1 MEDFR
6 AYLRSIPKVDEVMKV
21 KKLADLA
28 EQGSRTEAV
37 ETVRRMTEELRQKI
51 LRAAEGKT
59 SGGNEL
65 CVPSAEELAALAAE
79 ALKAQP
85 ARHLRRVINATGI
98 VLHTN
103 LGRAVLPE
111 AAVRAAAEAAGL
123 PSNLEYDLEEG
134 GRSSRHS
141 HVEEILKKLTGAE
154 AAMAVNNNAAAV
166 LLCLSSVVQGRE
178 VIVSRGEEVEI
189 GGSFRVPDIMRQSG
203 AVLKEVGTTNRT
215 KPEDYRDA
223 VTENTGALLKVHTS
237 NYRIIGFTRET
248 TLKELSEIGGAAG
261 LPVLYDMGSG
271 LFTDLSRFGIDEPT
285 VPAALK
291 AGADLVLFSGDKLLG
306 GPQAGFAVGKKELI
320 DKMKKH
326 PLARAVRVDKMTLAA
341 SEAVLR
347 LYLDPAKA
355 MREIPALRQISAGP
369 EELRARAEAAAEAL
383 AKQPEAEGW
392 HFAAEPC
399 EDRTGGGSAPAAVLK
414 GYAVTA
420 SPERTEKAAGKDPD
434 VSGDAEH
441 GCGIRTA
448 EALERALRHASV
460 PVICRISEEKIW
472 LSLRTVR
479 PEEEE
484 RLIQSVR
491 EALKAL

>member
-1 MEDFR
+1 MEDYR

-21 KKLADLA
+21 KALADLA
-28 EQGSRTEAV
+28 ELGFRAEAV
-37 ETVRRMTEELRQKI
+37 ELVRQMTEGLRQKI
-51 LRAAEGKT
+51 LSAAEAEAD
-59 SGGNEL
+59 SANDIY
-65 CVPSAEELAALAAE
+65 VPSAEKLAVQAAE
-79 ALKAQP
+79 ALNKRP
-85 ARHLRRVINATGI
+85 PRHLRRVINATGV

-111 AAVRAAAEAAGL
+111 AAVRAAAEAAGF
-123 PSNLEYDLEEG
+123 PSNLEYDLESG
-134 GRSSRHS
+134 GRGSRHS
-141 HVEEILKKLTGAE
+141 HVEEILKRLTGAE

-166 LLCLSSVVQGRE
+166 LLCLSSLAAGKE

-203 AVLKEVGTTNRT
+203 AILKEVGTTNRT
-215 KPEDYRDA
+215 KPEDYREA

-248 TLKELSEIGGAAG
+248 TLKELSELGGAAG

-291 AGADLVLFSGDKLLG
+291 TGADLVLFSGDKLLG

-341 SEAVLR
+341 AEAVLR
-347 LYLDPAKA
+347 LYLDPEKA
-355 MREIPALRQISAGP
+355 MREIPALCQISAGK
-369 EELRARAEAAAEAL
+369 EELRGRAESLQEAL
-383 AKQPEAEGW
+383 SGLPKGEGW
-392 HFAAEPC
+392 RFAAEPC

-414 GYAVTA
+414 GYAVTICPA
-420 SPERTEKAAGKDPD
+420 EKEEAAAAGKR
-434 VSGDAEH
+434 AEEEMGKGRH
-441 GCGIRTA
+441 VRTA
-448 EALERALRHASV
+448 ETLEQTLRCASV
-460 PVICRISEEKIW
+460 PVICRISEGKVW
-472 LSLRTVR
+472 LSLRTIR
-479 PEEEE
+479 PEEEKL
-484 RLIQSVR
+484 LIQSVQ